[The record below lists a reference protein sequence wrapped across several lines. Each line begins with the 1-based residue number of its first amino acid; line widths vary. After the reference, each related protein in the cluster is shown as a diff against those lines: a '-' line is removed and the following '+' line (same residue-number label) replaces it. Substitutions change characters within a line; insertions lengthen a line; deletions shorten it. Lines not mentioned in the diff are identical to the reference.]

1 MTMPTFDPEVTI
13 RAGDR
18 EVAFDSLEDFER
30 AAESVARGAVA
41 GTVEPPPGTMI
52 LRSRAVQDAAEA
64 LIERFPD
71 TFAHLGNWTIA
82 YVEDGK
88 PPKRGCDALVRV
100 VILPP
105 YVQQLYGE
113 DVMVSASSTL
123 WEHGTPESK
132 EAALFH
138 ALLHIET
145 VEDEEGNVQGVKKA
159 KHQVEAFLEEVT
171 YFGAWHPAIAE
182 VAKQLTIF
190 EDSTGHK
197 AATPE
202 TSPTRKRTR
211 RS

>member
-18 EVAFDSLEDFER
+18 EASFETLGDFER
-30 AAESVARGAVA
+30 AVDRIKDGASV

-71 TFAHLGNWTIA
+71 TFAHLSNWTIA
-82 YVEDGK
+82 YVEDAK

-100 VILPP
+100 TILPP

-123 WEHGTPESK
+123 WDHGTAESK

-145 VEDEEGNVQGVKKA
+145 VEDEEGNVQGVKKS
-159 KHQVEAFLEEVT
+159 KHQVEAFLEEIT
-171 YFGAWHPAIAE
+171 YFGAWRPEIAE